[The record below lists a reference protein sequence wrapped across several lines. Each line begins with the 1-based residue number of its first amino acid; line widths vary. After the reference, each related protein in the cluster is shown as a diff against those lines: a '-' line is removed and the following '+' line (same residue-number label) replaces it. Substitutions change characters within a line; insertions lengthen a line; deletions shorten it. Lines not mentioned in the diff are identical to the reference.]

1 MPVRKVPNNQSNQ
14 NNQGEGN
21 VMSFNVKWFIAGIVV
36 VLVLMFQPFGLVSI
50 KETDVGVLT
59 KKLAGKVDPEPL
71 SLGWHLYNRW
81 TESVETYKVSARSYP
96 SNVKESENSDNYTL
110 ELKTADGQ
118 NVKVDMT
125 IIYSLRAKEVPLLH
139 QRVGIHFEDEILLP
153 QLRSESRLAFGG
165 YAAED
170 IYQGKV
176 REEIQKG
183 TLIKLVSNLIK
194 TNSSG
199 ESMYPAIN
207 VTDVLIRHLQF
218 SPEFEKAI
226 EQKKLAAQ
234 QVEIN
239 KNLALAQ
246 EQKALQV
253 EAEARGNK
261 LKAIQQ
267 AEGEGQSAEARAKGE
282 AAATRARADATKYE
296 LLAQAEGNLA
306 KYKAEAEGKRLS
318 AAALAGEGGQN
329 VVNLEF
335 AKQLSPSL
343 QTYYI
348 PSGVGIN
355 AIGGNFQQAL
365 GAMFHKPEV
374 PVVK

>member
-1 MPVRKVPNNQSNQ
+1 M
-14 NNQGEGN
+14 
-21 VMSFNVKWFIAGIVV
+21 NVKWIVV
-36 VLVLMFQPFGLVSI
+36 GLIVLLVLIFQPFGLVSI

-81 TESVETYKVSARSYP
+81 TQSVETYKVSARSYP
-96 SNVKESENSDNYTL
+96 SNVKESENADNYTL

-125 IIYSLRAKEVPLLH
+125 IIYSLKAKEVPLLH

-183 TLIKLVSNLIK
+183 TLIKLVGNLVK
-194 TNSSG
+194 TNVAG

-261 LKAIQQ
+261 LKAIQN
-267 AEGEGQSAEARAKGE
+267 AEGEGQSAEAKAKGE
-282 AAATRARADATKYE
+282 AAATRARADARRYE
-296 LLAQAEGNLA
+296 LLAEAEGNLA

-335 AKQLSPSL
+335 ARQLSPSL

-374 PVVK
+374 IPVK